1 MRSFMTRHPMASFLA
16 LFYGLGWACFV
27 PSLLGMLGFGILP
40 ADIPVDPFRL
50 LSIVFFALVPFVVTR
65 IVDGPGSARRLFRQV
80 RHVRVGPQWY
90 LIALF
95 GPPAA
100 LFVVAILLKG
110 MAPIDGLAANVTGI
124 PTTFLLGVFVLALL
138 GNLWEETSWS
148 AYVTAR
154 LQARYGPLRA
164 SLIVAPLFGLYHL
177 PLFFIIGGLGDSPG
191 HLPIAQLPLYLGF
204 LLIVFS
210 GPMRILLTWVY
221 NSTGHSLPV
230 VALFHAS
237 INATGGAAIL
247 ATFFAGVDGVL
258 LYAALAVLALVVIVA
273 TRGRLGLSRTDGV
286 EARPS
291 GLPQPAMGSS
301 IA

>member
-1 MRSFMTRHPMASFLA
+1 MRSFMTRHPIASFLA

-27 PSLLGMLGFGILP
+27 PSLLGRQGFGILP
-40 ADIPVDPFRL
+40 ADLPVDPFRL
-50 LSIVFFALVPFVVTR
+50 LSIVFFALVPFAVTR
-65 IVDGPGSARRLFRQV
+65 IIDGPGSARRLFGQV

-110 MAPIDGLAANVTGI
+110 MAPIEALAANVTGI
-124 PTTFLLGVFVLALL
+124 PTVFLLGVVVLALL

-148 AYVTAR
+148 GFVTAR
-154 LQARYGPLRA
+154 LQARYGPLR
-164 SLIVAPLFGLYHL
+164 SSFIVAPLFGLYHL
-177 PLFFIIGGLGDSPG
+177 PLFFIIGGLSDSPDR
-191 HLPIAQLPLYLGF
+191 LPIAQLPLYATF

-210 GPMRILLTWVY
+210 GPMRILLTWIY
-221 NSTGHSLPV
+221 NSTGHSIPV

-247 ATFFAGVDGVL
+247 ATYFAGVDGVL
-258 LYAALAVLALVVIVA
+258 LYAALAVFALIVVVA
-273 TRGRLGLSRTDGV
+273 TRGRMGLAPTDGV
-286 EARPS
+286 EARQS
-291 GLPQPAMGSS
+291 SLPQPAVGSS
-301 IA
+301 IS

>member
-1 MRSFMTRHPMASFLA
+1 VRSLMTRHPIASFLV
-16 LFYGLGWACFV
+16 LFYGLGWACFL
-27 PSLLGMLGFGILP
+27 PSLLGRQGFGILA
-40 ADIPVDPFRL
+40 ADIPLDPFRL
-50 LSIVFFALVPFVVTR
+50 LSIVFFALVPFAVTR
-65 IVDGPGSARRLFRQV
+65 IVDGPGSARRLFGQV
-80 RHVRVGPQWY
+80 RHIRVGPQWY

-100 LFVVAILLKG
+100 LLVASILVKG
-110 MAPIDGLAANVTGI
+110 TAPIEALAANVASI
-124 PTTFLLGVFVLALL
+124 PTAFVLGVVVLALL

-154 LQARYGPLRA
+154 LQARFGPLRA

-177 PLFFIIGGLGDSPG
+177 PLFFIIGGLGDSPN

-221 NSTGHSLPV
+221 NSTGRSLPV

-247 ATFFAGVDGVL
+247 TTFFAGVDGVFI
-258 LYAALAVLALVVIVA
+258 YAALAVLALVVVVA
-273 TRGRLGLSRTDGV
+273 TRGRLGLQPTYPTGERPVGV
-286 EARPS
+286 
-291 GLPQPAMGSS
+291 PQPALDPGV
-301 IA
+301 A